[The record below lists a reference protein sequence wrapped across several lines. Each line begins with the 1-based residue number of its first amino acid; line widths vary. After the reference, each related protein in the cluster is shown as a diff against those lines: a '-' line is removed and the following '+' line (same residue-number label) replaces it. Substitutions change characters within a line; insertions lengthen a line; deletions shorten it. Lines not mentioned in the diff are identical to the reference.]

1 MTVDQRDDGKK
12 RVWGRRR
19 LLQAGAAAAPALFT
33 LRARPANAQ
42 GGGYYQYGTAPS
54 PPEPAPPPG
63 AVQQEQPL
71 FEPSGYE
78 IFPGGDV

>member
-1 MTVDQRDDGKK
+1 MVNQQDDGKK

-42 GGGYYQYGTAPS
+42 AGAYYQYGTSPT
-54 PPEPAPPPG
+54 PPEPAPPEDLGEGESPF
-63 AVQQEQPL
+63 L
-71 FEPSGYE
+71 DSSSYDL
-78 IFPGGDV
+78 FPGGGI